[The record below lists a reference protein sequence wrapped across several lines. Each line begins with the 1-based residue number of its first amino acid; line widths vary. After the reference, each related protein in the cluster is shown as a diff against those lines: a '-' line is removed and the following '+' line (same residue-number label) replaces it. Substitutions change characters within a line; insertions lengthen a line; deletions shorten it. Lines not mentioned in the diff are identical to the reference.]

1 SPMYGFYHPEPKI
14 VYKDTDRAKNVPH
27 EMFKCALCGHRVS
40 RNMTTQDKSSTSGL
54 RLHAEGCFG
63 VEAVRAAKEGN
74 DLKAT
79 RELVNKA
86 GKQKQGVLTGLFKS
100 LASKAKAVFS
110 TIPLT
115 TAETR
120 AECARWCAE
129 NYRPF
134 KIVADRA
141 FHKLMKTG
149 RPSTY
154 IPHPTTVS
162 RDTKTLFAKT
172 RRRLAK
178 KFKALRC
185 RFHIA
190 LDGWTSPN
198 HKAFVAY
205 TVHWEEDG
213 ERMSTVLD
221 FRELPEVRT
230 FFQQLGF
237 PLILWPVSFRRG
249 ARNLDQ
255 GCS

>member
-1 SPMYGFYHPEPKI
+1 MYGFYHKDSKI
-14 VYKDTDRAKNVPH
+14 KYKDTERGKHIPH
-27 EMFKCALCGHRVS
+27 EMFKCCMCETWVG

-54 RLHAEGCFG
+54 RLHAEGCYG
-63 VEAVRAAKEGN
+63 VEAVRAAREGN
-74 DLKAT
+74 DLDAT
-79 RELVNKA
+79 RDLVKKA
-86 GKQKQGVLTGLFKS
+86 GKQKQGVLTGLFKR
-100 LASKAKAVFS
+100 LF
-110 TIPLT
+110 
-115 TAETR
+115 
-120 AECARWCAE
+120 
-129 NYRPF
+129 
-134 KIVADRA
+134 VADRA

-190 LDGWTSPN
+190 LDAWTSPN

-205 TVHWEEDG
+205 TVHWEENG

-221 FRELPEVRT
+221 FRELGESHT
-230 FFQQLGF
+230 GEAL
-237 PLILWPVSFRRG
+237 
-249 ARNLDQ
+249 A
-255 GCS
+255 